1 MKKAISL
8 LSALAISSSMMVS
21 FAVSTQAADPVDSE
35 IKATYSLTFSGYT
48 TAGTTTKSYFPTFDV
63 WVEFPFELEKYMAI
77 EPDYEETFEY
87 VYQGKMIQT
96 MGCDIDLGNGYATFI
111 PTGKT
116 VANTAEVPKCK
127 VSKNTTTS
135 KIQVTADSGSD
146 AYDTYYAGS
155 PKVKLA
161 TIAYRT
167 TDPKATNTVTLT
179 TGSATIAT
187 IDTTTGAMT
196 PDIVAMSSGKIKL
209 GDALQIPSYEE
220 WSAPATVPA
229 TAIKLDKTELAL
241 DLNGEKTG
249 KITATV
255 EPTNTTDK
263 VVWESKDKTIATVDE
278 NGNVTAVAEGKT
290 TITATIGALDPV
302 ACTVTVKDTTPP
314 EKPIVDVTPSKIT
327 GDYGTKTLKY
337 IAKIVKNADAT
348 SYIKVTKTLGENT
361 ESKTTTQTIAQ
372 LLGGEANDGALI
384 TADVAIGVL
393 TADTDAVF
401 SFGLVK

>member
-155 PKVKLA
+155 SKVKLA

-278 NGNVTAVAEGKT
+278 NGNVTAVAKGET
-290 TITATIGALDPV
+290 TITATIGKLDPV
-302 ACTVTVKDTTPP
+302 SCTVTVAESQTKGDQTVIEGDFGGKRLIRIGKIFKNALSNSVIAVKNETTG
-314 EKPIVDVTPSKIT
+314 E
-327 GDYGTKTLKY
+327 TKT
-337 IAKIVKNADAT
+337 
-348 SYIKVTKTLGENT
+348 S
-361 ESKTTTQTIAQ
+361 SKTIAEI
-372 LLGGEANDGALI
+372 LGGETVGETTIDVEI
-384 TADVAIGVL
+384 TVGVL
-393 TADTDAVF
+393 TDTVSDVF
-401 SFGLVK
+401 SFGLLN